1 MLKRRVYSLIIAGV
15 LMAVL
20 MGASG
25 VVADSL
31 GLDLT
36 PQAFACNEGGAGG
49 GGC

>member
-1 MLKRRVYSLIIAGV
+1 MLKRRVFALLTGIAL
-15 LMAVL
+15 LMVL

-36 PQAFACNEGGAGG
+36 PQAFACSNGSGG
-49 GGC
+49 GGDC